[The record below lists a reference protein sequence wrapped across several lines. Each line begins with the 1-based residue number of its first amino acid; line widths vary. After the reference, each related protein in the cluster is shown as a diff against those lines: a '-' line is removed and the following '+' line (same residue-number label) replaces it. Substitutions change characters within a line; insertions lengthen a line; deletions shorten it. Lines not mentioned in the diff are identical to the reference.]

1 MVWGSDE
8 GGSLHYRR
16 YQDLN
21 EVRLF
26 ILVCDGSDRRLVT
39 YRKIDQISTCID
51 DNRPRILIVRKGNST
66 WTGEPCGTGM
76 ELEFGMNIQFL
87 ICTDIEFFIDGN
99 VDSLGLST
107 DKPGS
112 SATEW

>member
-1 MVWGSDE
+1 
-8 GGSLHYRR
+8 
-16 YQDLN
+16 
-21 EVRLF
+21 
-26 ILVCDGSDRRLVT
+26 
-39 YRKIDQISTCID
+39 
-51 DNRPRILIVRKGNST
+51 
-66 WTGEPCGTGM
+66 M